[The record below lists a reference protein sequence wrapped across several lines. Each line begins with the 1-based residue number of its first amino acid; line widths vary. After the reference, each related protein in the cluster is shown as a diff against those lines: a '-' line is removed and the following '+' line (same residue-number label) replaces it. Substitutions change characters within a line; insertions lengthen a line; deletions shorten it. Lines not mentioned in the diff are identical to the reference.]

1 MSILHLLREGIDGLS
16 ISRCREKLISQTVKH
31 LPPLDIYGCI
41 ANTKDRVAVKNGTCL
56 CCVRFDRSK
65 KIVLVRRASIFSS
78 FSYILCMQLISYGLH
93 AKY

>member
-65 KIVLVRRASIFSS
+65 KIVLVRSVNFFFFFLYLVYAVN
-78 FSYILCMQLISYGLH
+78 
-93 AKY
+93 